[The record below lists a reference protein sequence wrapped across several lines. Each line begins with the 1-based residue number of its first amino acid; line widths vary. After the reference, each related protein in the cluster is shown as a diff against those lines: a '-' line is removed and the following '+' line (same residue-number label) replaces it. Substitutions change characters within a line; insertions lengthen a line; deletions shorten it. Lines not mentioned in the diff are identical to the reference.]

1 MIHDPPQAEVP
12 RLRYTPLG
20 MTGRVDFRPT
30 RSRRGCHEK
39 SVDAPARGSYY
50 SHHRTTTRM
59 KKISRLKKAAPLIL
73 LGLLFGHT
81 PVSQRAQALVGGPFD
96 DNSYP
101 GANADGTYSGTL
113 TGVNLIGIVSFG
125 VSSSQETT
133 GRFSVFHEGFVH
145 YGAAAGI
152 ADLASRR
159 VAGSLLGVAALGGN
173 GNGGGTV
180 ETVGGSGNLQSSNQT
195 LTVRSSLE
203 GSFLAKM
210 KGYPQRITFEG
221 EGRLS
226 SSANNAVM
234 TGESNLVISY
244 STISVTPAVPDTT
257 LQPQSFQNVNLDG
270 QLQVANIRSQ
280 TAFKVRGSR
289 TSRTVFTAL
298 TNYAQLTPSRP
309 LAGTPTPTATP

>member
-1 MIHDPPQAEVP
+1 
-12 RLRYTPLG
+12 
-20 MTGRVDFRPT
+20 
-30 RSRRGCHEK
+30 
-39 SVDAPARGSYY
+39 
-50 SHHRTTTRM
+50 M

-159 VAGSLLGVAALGGN
+159 IAGSLLGVAAITGN
-173 GNGGGTV
+173 GFGGGIV
-180 ETVGGSGNLQSSNQT
+180 ETVGGSGNLQTSNQT
-195 LTVRSSLE
+195 LTVRSSAE
-203 GSFLAKM
+203 GSFIAKM
-210 KGYPQRITFEG
+210 KGYPRQVTFDG
-221 EGRLS
+221 EGQIS
-226 SSANNAVM
+226 TSANNAVFN
-234 TGESNLVISY
+234 TQELATSPNGVDSFIV
-244 STISVTPAVPDTT
+244 TITSPAVPSTT
-257 LQPQSFQNVNLDG
+257 VSPVSTAEAVVGG
-270 QLQVANIRSQ
+270 QLQGAQVRSA
-280 TAFKVRGSR
+280 TPFKVRGSR
-289 TSRTVFTAL
+289 TSRSVFVAT

-309 LAGTPTPTATP
+309 LTGTPTPVATP